1 MVCKEADCY
10 SERAEGES
18 RNLLCAQIS
27 LRGSPLR
34 CVSPL
39 HVPLERFG
47 RNDIKRR
54 HGSVY
59 IIVLASAMI
68 VTIIGLG
75 SLFAARVQRRSAQV
89 SEDCAEARL
98 CAQSAIELGLL
109 FVKDQNWR
117 SNWPNGTWLS
127 NQQLGNGC
135 FSLEGI
141 DPRDGDL
148 ADSLYD
154 PVVLTGIGTK
164 GIAKRK
170 VQVVLTANIKP
181 LLALNTCLHASG
193 NIYVWL
199 GQKITAVGAPISTN
213 GCLYN
218 LGTIEGDVEAV
229 NVGST
234 GYITGHLTTPAAVK
248 RMPDSQVISQ
258 YIDKATVVPFTDTI
272 DKQVL
277 TPSYN
282 PWGSTNADGVYF
294 IDTSNNDL
302 TIKNSRIHGTLIV
315 RLGDKKLTLD
325 EAVFMHS
332 YRSYYPVLIVDG
344 KVKIKCRSDDYN
356 LSETSCSTN
365 YNPSGAPY
373 LGVWDSDK
381 YDSYPNEIQGL
392 VYIKGTLELEKTA
405 RIRGAIICE
414 GEVSCKERNKI
425 IHEPKLYTSP
435 PDEFTFV
442 DGVQL
447 SPGSCKQVVD

>member
-1 MVCKEADCY
+1 MVFVIFNKP
-10 SERAEGES
+10 ER
-18 RNLLCAQIS
+18 R
-27 LRGSPLR
+27 
-34 CVSPL
+34 
-39 HVPLERFG
+39 
-47 RNDIKRR
+47 
-54 HGSVY
+54 GSVY
-59 IIVLASAMI
+59 IMVLASAMI

-75 SLFAARVQRRSAQV
+75 SLFATRVQRRSARFA
-89 SEDCAEARL
+89 EDCAEARL

-117 SNWPNGTWLS
+117 STWPNGTWLS

-148 ADSLYD
+148 ADSQYD
-154 PVVLTGIGTK
+154 PVVLTGLGMK

-170 VQVVLTANIKP
+170 LQVVLTANIKP
-181 LLALNTCLHASG
+181 LKALNTCLHASSTISINSG
-193 NIYVWL
+193 K
-199 GQKITAVGAPISTN
+199 KITVIGAPISTN
-213 GCLYN
+213 GLLN
-218 LGTIEGDVEAV
+218 NAGIIDGDAEAV
-229 NVGST
+229 SVTGSGT
-234 GYITGHLTTPAAVK
+234 ITGHLTVPAEVK
-248 RMPDSQVISQ
+248 RMPGSQVISQ
-258 YIDKATVVPFTDTI
+258 YIDKATVVPFTGTI
-272 DKQVL
+272 DKRVL

-282 PWGSTNADGVYF
+282 PWGSTNPDGVYF
-294 IDTSNNDL
+294 IDTSSNDL
-302 TIKNSRIHGTLIV
+302 TIKNSRIQGTLIV

-356 LSETSCSTN
+356 LSETSCNTN

-373 LGVWDSDK
+373 LGVWDNDK

-392 VYIKGTLELEKTA
+392 VYIKGTLELEQTA
-405 RIRGAIICE
+405 RIRGAVICE
-414 GEVSCKERNKI
+414 GEVACKERNTI

-442 DGVQL
+442 DSVRL